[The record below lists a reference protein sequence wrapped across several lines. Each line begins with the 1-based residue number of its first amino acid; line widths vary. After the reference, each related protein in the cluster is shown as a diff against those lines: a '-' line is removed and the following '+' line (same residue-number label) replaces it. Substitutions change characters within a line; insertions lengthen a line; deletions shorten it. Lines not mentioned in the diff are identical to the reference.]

1 MIPSIQPEAVLASAI
16 SSVAVVVLYHYLGR
30 DYLGAE
36 ENKYW
41 NALRRTV
48 LAGADPYV
56 RKNSPFALT
65 NRAKTVEFVARV
77 EMDSQEVAETFERAG
92 FVQGV
97 VSGLKDRGPEG
108 EPEYEAGSMVFREA
122 RSDLVP
128 DALALYQIHVFWFEN
143 EDGTCDVYAHHEYSS
158 LNPLVSIQHY
168 KAVGQDPV
176 AGKKAAAK
184 VLA

>member
-1 MIPSIQPEAVLASAI
+1 MISTITPEAVLASAI
-16 SSVAVVVLYHYLGR
+16 STVAVVVLYHYLGR

-65 NRAKTVEFVARV
+65 NRAKAVEFVARV
-77 EMDSQEVAETFERAG
+77 EMDSQEVAETFGRAG

-128 DALALYQIHVFWFEN
+128 DCLALYQTHVFWFDN
-143 EDGTCDVYAHHEYSS
+143 GDGTCDVYAHHEYSS

-168 KAVGQDPV
+168 KAIGQDPV

>member
-1 MIPSIQPEAVLASAI
+1 MISSITPEAVLASAI
-16 SSVAVVVLYHYLGR
+16 STVCVIVLYHYLGR
-30 DYLGAE
+30 EYLGAE

-41 NALRRTV
+41 NALRRTL
-48 LAGADPYV
+48 LAGFDPYV
-56 RKNSPFALT
+56 RKNSAFALT
-65 NRAKTVEFVARV
+65 NRAKSEEFVATV
-77 EMDSQEVAETFERAG
+77 DMDSEEVAETFEAAG

-97 VSGLKDRGPEG
+97 ISGLKDRGLEG
-108 EPEYEAGSMVFREA
+108 EPDYEAGSMVFRES

-128 DALALYQIHVFWFEN
+128 DCLALYQTHVFWFEN

-168 KAVGQDPV
+168 KAIGQDPV
-176 AGKKAAAK
+176 AGKKAAGK